1 MTNPLLSNWNT
12 AFGIAPFDKI
22 SDKDFSSA
30 LNQALAADMAE
41 TCAIAEQKEAPTFEN
56 TIHAILAKGRDLDKV
71 LSVFYTVSGAD
82 SNPAREALMR
92 EFSPKLSAHTS
103 EIIANEALFHRID
116 SLWKKRHELGLN
128 AEEARVLMLTH
139 RNFVRSGAALKGAE
153 KERMKDIKSR
163 LSILGT
169 DFSQNLLADERDWF
183 MPLAEADMEG
193 LPDFLISA
201 AKAAAMHHSGRC
213 SG

>member
-1 MTNPLLSNWNT
+1 MTNPLLSDWNT

-30 LNQALAADMAE
+30 LDQALVADMAE
-41 TCAIAEQKEAPTFEN
+41 TRAIAEQKEAPTFEN
-56 TIHAILAKGRDLDKV
+56 TIHAMFSKGRDLDKV

-116 SLWKKRHELGLN
+116 
-128 AEEARVLMLTH
+128 
-139 RNFVRSGAALKGAE
+139 
-153 KERMKDIKSR
+153 
-163 LSILGT
+163 
-169 DFSQNLLADERDWF
+169 
-183 MPLAEADMEG
+183 
-193 LPDFLISA
+193 
-201 AKAAAMHHSGRC
+201 
-213 SG
+213 